1 MRTARL
7 SLTAT
12 SPKLAKLLLL
22 VIRLNAARL
31 FEKFTDTVSLL
42 ALPGITCS
50 YNRPVGHPRPAQVA
64 NLVGDGMNMMLA
76 VTKPSEMKKYTGVQ
90 RAAALMLVLGKEHGA
105 PIWEQL
111 SVEEIKELSSAIA
124 QLGRVSA
131 TLVEHLL
138 VEFSGEVSSMAS
150 LHGSFETTER
160 LLDGILPTD
169 RVKEIMDDIRGPS
182 GRTMW
187 DKLSN
192 VSEAVL
198 AAYLKNEY
206 PQTIAVILSKLKSDH
221 AARVIAELP
230 RELSVDVIMRMLGMD
245 TVQKAVLAE
254 VEATLKNEFMS
265 NLSRSQRR
273 DPHETMAEV
282 FNALDR
288 STEEALLTALDS
300 QAPDSAERI
309 RRLMFTFEDLA
320 NLLPSAIVIIV
331 RNADKRQMALAL
343 KGAPDSMRQI
353 FYSGMTERS
362 SKLLKEDIV
371 GLGPVRSKDCEEAQS
386 ALVRLAKNLSDRGEI
401 MLVDPQND
409 GAMII

>member
-1 MRTARL
+1 
-7 SLTAT
+7 
-12 SPKLAKLLLL
+12 
-22 VIRLNAARL
+22 
-31 FEKFTDTVSLL
+31 
-42 ALPGITCS
+42 
-50 YNRPVGHPRPAQVA
+50 
-64 NLVGDGMNMMLA
+64 MLA
-76 VTKPSEMKKYTGVQ
+76 VTKPAELKKYTGTQ
-90 RAAALMLVLGKEHGA
+90 RAAALMLALGKEHGA

-124 QLGRVSA
+124 QLGRVPVA
-131 TLVEHLL
+131 IVEHLL
-138 VEFSGEVSSMAS
+138 VEFSGEVASMAS

-160 LLDGILPTD
+160 LLDGILPGD

-230 RELSVDVIMRMLGMD
+230 RELSVDVILRMLGMD
-245 TVQKAVLAE
+245 TVQKAVLTE
-254 VEATLKNEFMS
+254 VEATLKAEFMS

-288 STEEALLTALDS
+288 STEEALLTALDG

-309 RRLMFTFEDLA
+309 RALMFTFEDLG
-320 NLLPSAIVIIV
+320 NLLPSAIAAIV
-331 RNADKRQMALAL
+331 RSADKREMALAL
-343 KGAPDSMRQI
+343 KGAPDAMRQI

-362 SKLLKEDIV
+362 AKLLREDIA

-386 ALVRLAKNLSDRGEI
+386 ALVRLAKLLADRGEI

-409 GAMII
+409 DAMII